1 MKKLITL
8 LLLSFTT
15 ATSFSAAAQWPPE
28 TGAKVPGNAL
38 EYPTRLSPVNQSLE
52 QMLNQGGEIIAS
64 SLASDGPVVTL
75 RLKKHYIFCLL
86 KGAGSGSDQNVATSK
101 CYAMN

>member
-1 MKKLITL
+1 MKNLITL
-8 LLLSFTT
+8 LLLIFVAVS
-15 ATSFSAAAQWPPE
+15 SFSAAAQWPPE

-38 EYPTRLSPVNQSLE
+38 EYPTRLSAVNQSLE
-52 QMLNQGGEIIAS
+52 QMLNQGGKIISS

-75 RLKKHYIFCLL
+75 RFHQHYIICLL
-86 KGAGSGSDQNVATSK
+86 KGAGSGSDQNVPTSK

>member
-8 LLLSFTT
+8 LLPL
-15 ATSFSAAAQWPPE
+15 AAVLSFSAAAQWPPE

-38 EYPTRLSPVNQSLE
+38 EYPTRLSAVNQSLE
-52 QMLNQGGEIIAS
+52 QMLNQGGEIISS

-75 RLKKHYIFCLL
+75 RLHKHYIICLL